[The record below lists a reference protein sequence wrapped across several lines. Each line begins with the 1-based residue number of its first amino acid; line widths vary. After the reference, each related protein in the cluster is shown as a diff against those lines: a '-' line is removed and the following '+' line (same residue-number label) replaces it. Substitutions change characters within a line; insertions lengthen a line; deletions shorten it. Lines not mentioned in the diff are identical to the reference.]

1 MSAKADLG
9 DPGAADLTHVETWIF
24 DLDETLYD
32 RQSGVLSEMEGRI
45 ETYLMRQTGED
56 QPAVALLRENMRH
69 QYGSTL
75 AALLA
80 SGGADV
86 EAYLAHVHDVPL
98 DSLKPD
104 LLLWAGLDRLPG
116 RRLIHT
122 NAPGFHAERVLE
134 ALGIADM
141 FESVFHCAAAE
152 YVLKPHKEASDR
164 MVAAYDLEPAVC
176 AFFEDREAN
185 LAPAAALGMTAIL
198 VGDQAKTS
206 TADFIRYRTPAL
218 APFLLSARVR
228 KEPIP

>member
-1 MSAKADLG
+1 MSGADQAG
-9 DPGAADLTHVETWIF
+9 ADLTHVETWIF

-32 RQSGVLSEMEGRI
+32 RESGVLAEMEGRI
-45 ETYLMRQTGED
+45 ETYLMQQTGED
-56 QPAVALLRENMRH
+56 APAVVALRESMRN

-80 SGGADV
+80 QGGADV

-104 LLLWAGLDRLPG
+104 PDLRTGLERLPG

-134 ALGIADM
+134 ALGIADL

-152 YVLKPHKEASDR
+152 YVLKPHKDASDR
-164 MVAAYDLEPAVC
+164 MVAAYGLKPAVC

-185 LAPAAALGMTAIL
+185 LAPAAARGMTTIL
-198 VGDQAKTS
+198 TGPQALTS
-206 TADFIRYRTPAL
+206 TASFIHHRAEPL

-228 KEPIP
+228 KEPVP